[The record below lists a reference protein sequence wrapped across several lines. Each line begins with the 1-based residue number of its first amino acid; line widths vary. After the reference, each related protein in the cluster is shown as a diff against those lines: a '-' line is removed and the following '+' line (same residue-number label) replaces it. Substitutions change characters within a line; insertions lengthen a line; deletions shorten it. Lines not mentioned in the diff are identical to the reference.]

1 MASSWAAVATRKAPA
16 APAAPALADLTGVS
30 VLVVDANALINGVRL
45 EGVAERVVT
54 TAEVLDEIRDA
65 KTRAFVA
72 SLPYEIHVM
81 EPSEESCKAGE
92 FVCRDALSSGADATR
107 GIDDTSKGGAPRLSH
122 ARPPRHARSPNPPHT
137 HTQSSTLRAPR
148 AKSPPSAPSTSA

>member
-1 MASSWAAVATRKAPA
+1 MAWAAMAARKAPA
-16 APAAPALADLTGVS
+16 SASAPAAADLTGVS

-72 SLPYEIHVM
+72 ALPYEIHVM
-81 EPSEESCKAGE
+81 EPSEESCRAGE
-92 FVCRDALSSGADATR
+92 CF
-107 GIDDTSKGGAPRLSH
+107 
-122 ARPPRHARSPNPPHT
+122 
-137 HTQSSTLRAPR
+137 
-148 AKSPPSAPSTSA
+148 

>member
-1 MASSWAAVATRKAPA
+1 MAWAAMAARKAPA
-16 APAAPALADLTGVS
+16 APAAPAVADLAGVS

-81 EPSEESCKAGE
+81 EPTEESCKAGE
-92 FVCRDALSSGADATR
+92 SSMWAGKR
-107 GIDDTSKGGAPRLSH
+107 GSGNRKGGAKSLLLSSLLSLSPSPRASPLSTLITN
-122 ARPPRHARSPNPPHT
+122 PNQ
-137 HTQSSTLRAPR
+137 QSSTSRAPR
-148 AKSPPSAPSTSA
+148 AKSPPSAPWTSA